1 MLKQLVRTLALAVLV
16 GPFAAEAQP
25 KPAVAPA
32 PVRPPGGYDAMLA
45 TQQSDITLLQRRNAE
60 LEADTRNVRAAI
72 DSLRTELVRLRDEL
86 NTAIHAQGAAQAW
99 TRVWLWLAII
109 AAVAALAAAVATLL
123 MLRQGRRT
131 ARREAA
137 ERVFH
142 QWWSDELSALRAYFF
157 NEFLPRHWPTLEHCG
172 VQDLARRVPED
183 GGRVRRLCMFFDEM
197 GWQAAMGL
205 IRVEDVMAPMQHTMR
220 RTWQVMKPLIDY
232 DRAVNPGSMSDP
244 VALMGFEWLYYWSER
259 PRNHH
264 AHLLRS
270 AHGLLRRRQV
280 KELRASLDRENEA
293 FQAYCAGLR
302 QKGPAVGA

>member
-1 MLKQLVRTLALAVLV
+1 MLKQLVRTLAIAVLI
-16 GPFAAEAQP
+16 GPFGAEAQP
-25 KPAVAPA
+25 KPAQAQ
-32 PVRPPGGYDAMLA
+32 VRPPGGYDAMLA

-72 DSLRTELVRLRDEL
+72 DSLRTELVRLREEL
-86 NTAIHAQGAAQAW
+86 NTALHAQVAAQTW
-99 TRVWLWLAII
+99 SRVWLWLAVV
-109 AAVAALAAAVATLL
+109 AAGAALAAGVATLL
-123 MLRQGRRT
+123 MLRQGRRV

-172 VQDLARRVPED
+172 MQDLARRVPED
-183 GGRVRRLCMFFDEM
+183 GGRVRRLCMFFDEV

-232 DRAVNPGSMSDP
+232 DRAVNPGSTSDP
-244 VALMGFEWLYYWSER
+244 VSLMGFEWLYYWSER

-280 KELRASLDRENEA
+280 KELRASLDRENQA
-293 FQAYCAGLR
+293 FQEYCAGLR
-302 QKGPAVGA
+302 QKGPVVGA